1 MATKAMIHGSASS
14 KCGLRLRLLEI
25 ASEQPLDDDELC
37 RAFLEGEEAAFGELV
52 RRHQNRVH
60 GVVRRYAPEPEDARD
75 LTQRAFLKA
84 FQAAR
89 RTLSRFGPT
98 HSIPFQAWVF
108 RIAVNLGKNHARQ
121 QRRWK
126 KAPLAALEAGSRSEG
141 SALDALVWAE
151 GSRLVRY
158 AVLDLPRRQREVFTL
173 RVDGELSFGEV
184 GSVLGM
190 SENSAK
196 VHFHYAVKRLRL
208 ILAAHLEKDEK
219 S

>member
-1 MATKAMIHGSASS
+1 MPPV
-14 KCGLRLRLLEI
+14 LRVVEI
-25 ASEQPLDDDELC
+25 VAEQPLDDDELC
-37 RAFLEGEEAAFGELV
+37 RTFLEGEEAAFGELV
-52 RRHQNRVH
+52 RRHQNRVY
-60 GVVRRYAPEPEDARD
+60 GLVRRYAPDPEDARD

-89 RTLSRFGPT
+89 RALSRFGSAR
-98 HSIPFQAWVF
+98 SIPFQAWVF

-121 QRRWK
+121 EKRWK
-126 KAPLAALEAGSRSEG
+126 KATLADLEANSRSEG

-151 GSRLVRY
+151 GSRLVRA
-158 AVLDLPRRQREVFTL
+158 AVLHLPRRQREVFTL
-173 RVDGELSFGEV
+173 RVDGELSFGQV

-208 ILAAHLEKDEK
+208 ILAAHLETEK
-219 S
+219 K